1 MAENLELIKCAKR
14 VLGVVPKYSC
24 WQMRCFVFALNHLQ
38 PYFDTDIDWM
48 SFPTRKLEN
57 KLNFNE
63 FSEFEVPIDINRIDR
78 DTRHGTRILNEI
90 KEMME
95 VFIPFEYVKNGVR
108 KFTAFRFIHRMSLDD
123 NGNLTVYLSNFSVRW
138 ALEYQKEK
146 GFLTFHKD
154 SVLCLSS
161 SYHMNLAMLFGQW
174 YNPRIFKKSI
184 EELIKIL
191 ECPHYTPQNLE
202 DKILFPAFHEML
214 NKKECVYAFKYRF
227 VKEKAEGRKGRKG
240 FAEIEFKIYDKRKS
254 NFYEEFY
261 NDDWQDRVKQDK
273 QNK

>member
-1 MAENLELIKCAKR
+1 MVFVFYDRFLELC
-14 VLGVVPKYSC
+14 
-24 WQMRCFVFALNHLQ
+24 
-38 PYFDTDIDWM
+38 
-48 SFPTRKLEN
+48 
-57 KLNFNE
+57 
-63 FSEFEVPIDINRIDR
+63 
-78 DTRHGTRILNEI
+78 
-90 KEMME
+90 
-95 VFIPFEYVKNGVR
+95 
-108 KFTAFRFIHRMSLDD
+108 
-123 NGNLTVYLSNFSVRW
+123 
-138 ALEYQKEK
+138 KEK
-146 GFLTFHKD
+146 GVKPTNAC
-154 SVLCLSS
+154 VEAGLSRG
-161 SYHMNLAMLFGQW
+161 LAAKWKSTKTEKPSADALEKMSA
-174 YNPRIFKKSI
+174 YFKKSI

-261 NDDWQDRVKQDK
+261 NDDWQDRVKQDE